1 MLVRHPQQP
10 VKENKMKHN
19 SSLEFAGVG
28 AGASNKP
35 SMKYAGNQCDL
46 TMKENYG
53 RGPTHAGST
62 GHTVPNPTAR
72 SGKIDGGTQVKMP
85 GNADKIHFGK

>member
-1 MLVRHPQQP
+1 
-10 VKENKMKHN
+10 MKHN

-35 SMKYAGNQCDL
+35 SMKYSGNQCGQ

-53 RGPTHAGST
+53 RGPTRAGQT
-62 GHTVPNPTAR
+62 GDSVPNPTAR
-72 SGKIDGGTQVKMP
+72 SGKINGGTQVTMP
-85 GNADKIHFGK
+85 GNEDKIHYGK